1 MRVGAGFFAAG
12 SGFWGVEVE
21 RKGEGERKNHRK
33 LENFDGKR
41 SKKTA
46 LTLRGRGRGV
56 GLRRGLLGRS
66 FLGRSFLIGGLCVSG
81 RVGGGEEAGK
91 VSGKIIGNSETKY

>member
-1 MRVGAGFFAAG
+1 LGGG
-12 SGFWGVEVE
+12 GGEE
-21 RKGEGERKNHRK
+21 GEGERKNHWK

-46 LTLRGRGRGV
+46 LTLRGRGRGA

>member
-1 MRVGAGFFAAG
+1 
-12 SGFWGVEVE
+12 VEVE
-21 RKGEGERKNHRK
+21 RKGEGELKNHRK
-33 LENFDGKR
+33 HENFDGKR

-66 FLGRSFLIGGLCVSG
+66 FLGRSFLGRSFLGRSFLLGGLCVSG

-91 VSGKIIGNSETKY
+91 VSEKIIGNSETKY